1 MVNKMKNVMKA
12 KISGIAPVVLV
23 LMLTAFVSGDRLPI
37 GAKAP
42 MTDHEMTD
50 VSGQTITLAQAA
62 GENGLL
68 VLFTAN
74 DCPWVKAWED
84 RYRQVA
90 EAAKALG
97 IGVIAVNPNEGARA
111 RGDGLDDMKKH
122 AAAEG
127 YTFYYALDRDHRL
140 ADAFG
145 AERTPEVFLFDKTLT
160 LVYAGAIDDN
170 PRRPEAVE
178 HPYLLD
184 AMRAMV
190 AGRPIPVASTKALGC
205 AIKRVR
211 R

>member
-1 MVNKMKNVMKA
+1 MKA
-12 KISGIAPVVLV
+12 KRLRLGWA
-23 LMLTAFVSGDRLPI
+23 MLALTLAAFVSGDRLPI

-42 MTDHEMTD
+42 MTDLAMTD
-50 VSGQTITLAQAA
+50 VSGRTVTLAEAA

-74 DCPWVKAWED
+74 DCPWVKAWEG
-84 RYRQVA
+84 RYLAAA

-97 IGVIAVNPNEGARA
+97 VGMIAVNPNEAGRARA
-111 RGDGLDDMKKH
+111 DGLEAMKKH
-122 AAAEG
+122 AEARG

-145 AERTPEVFLFDKTLT
+145 AERTPEVFLFDKNLT

-190 AGRPIPVASTKALGC
+190 AGRPVPVASTKAIGC

>member
-1 MVNKMKNVMKA
+1 MNTKRLWFGWA
-12 KISGIAPVVLV
+12 ALPA
-23 LMLTAFVSGDRLPI
+23 LMLLAFVAGDRLPI

-42 MTDHEMTD
+42 LTHLEMTD
-50 VSGQTITLAQAA
+50 VSGGTITLAGAA

-74 DCPWVKAWED
+74 TCPWVKAWED
-84 RYRQVA
+84 RVREAAA
-90 EAAKALG
+90 EAKALG
-97 IGVIAVNPNEGARA
+97 VGVVAVNSNEAGRA
-111 RGDGLDDMKKH
+111 RGEGLDDMKRK
-122 AAAEG
+122 AREKG

-145 AERTPEVFLFDKTLT
+145 AERAPEVFLFDKNLT

-170 PRRPEAVE
+170 PRHPEAVA

-184 AMRAMV
+184 AMRARV
-190 AGRPIPVASTKALGC
+190 EGRPVPVASTKAIGC
-205 AIKRVR
+205 AIKRAR

>member
-1 MVNKMKNVMKA
+1 MKA
-12 KISGIAPVVLV
+12 KISGFAPVVLA
-23 LMLTAFVSGDRLPI
+23 LMLAAFVSADRLPI

-50 VSGQTITLAQAA
+50 VSGRTITLAEAA

-74 DCPWVKAWED
+74 GCPWVKAWED
-84 RYRQVA
+84 RYLSAA

-97 IGVIAVNPNEGARA
+97 VGVIAVNPNEAGRA

-122 AAAEG
+122 AEARG
-127 YTFYYALDRDHRL
+127 YPFYYALDRDHRL

-145 AERTPEVFLFDKTLT
+145 AERTPEVFLFDKDLT

-178 HPYLLD
+178 RPYLLD

-190 AGRPIPVASTKALGC
+190 AGRPVPVASTKAIGC

>member
-1 MVNKMKNVMKA
+1 MKA
-12 KISGIAPVVLV
+12 KRLRLGWA
-23 LMLTAFVSGDRLPI
+23 MLALTLAAFVSGDRLPI

-42 MTDHEMTD
+42 MTDLAMTD
-50 VSGQTITLAQAA
+50 VSGRTVTLAQAA

-68 VLFTAN
+68 VLFTSN
-74 DCPWVKAWED
+74 TCPWVKAWED
-84 RYRQVA
+84 RYLAAA

-97 IGVIAVNPNEGARA
+97 VGMIAVNPNEGARA
-111 RGDGLDDMKKH
+111 RADGPEAMKKH
-122 AAAEG
+122 AEARG

-145 AERTPEVFLFDKTLT
+145 AERTPEVFLFDKNLT

-190 AGRPIPVASTKALGC
+190 AGRPVPVASTKAIGC